1 MPDIT
6 VTISDTEQ
14 KCLQHDIAD
23 DLDVWAD
30 AIIKNKANVIKS
42 QIITMLV
49 AHCNENDIAIATG
62 EDAQITQAYD
72 LGIVRTAKDRLN
84 DLPDD
89 PGNS

>member
-49 AHCNENDIAIATG
+49 AHCNENDISIATG
-62 EDAQITQAYD
+62 VDAQITQAYD
-72 LGIVRTAKDRLN
+72 LGIVKTAKDRLN
-84 DLPDD
+84 DVPDA
-89 PGNS
+89 PGNN

>member
-42 QIITMLV
+42 QIISMLV
-49 AHCNENDIAIATG
+49 AHCNANDIAIATG

-72 LGIVRTAKDRLN
+72 LGVVRTAAQR
-84 DLPDD
+84 
-89 PGNS
+89 NSDNLATPE

>member
-6 VTISDTEQ
+6 VTISDTEK
-14 KCLQHDIAD
+14 KCQQHDIAD

-49 AHCNENDIAIATG
+49 AHCNEND
-62 EDAQITQAYD
+62 D
-72 LGIVRTAKDRLN
+72 LGVSVLIE
-84 DLPDD
+84 P
-89 PGNS
+89 

>member
-6 VTISDTEQ
+6 VTISETEQ

-30 AIIKNKANVIKS
+30 AIIKNKASVIKS
-42 QIITMLV
+42 QIISMLV

-84 DLPDD
+84 DVPDA
-89 PGNS
+89 PGEG

>member
-6 VTISDTEQ
+6 VTISETEQ

-72 LGIVRTAKDRLN
+72 LGIVKTAKDRLN
-84 DLPDD
+84 DVPDA
-89 PGNS
+89 PGGE

>member
-23 DLDVWAD
+23 DLDVWAN

-84 DLPDD
+84 DVPDA
-89 PGNS
+89 PGGE

>member
-30 AIIKNKANVIKS
+30 AIIKNKANIIKS
-42 QIITMLV
+42 QIITMLI

-72 LGIVRTAKDRLN
+72 LGVVRTASQR
-84 DLPDD
+84 
-89 PGNS
+89 NSDNLATPE

>member
-30 AIIKNKANVIKS
+30 AIIKNKANVIKL

-49 AHCNENDIAIATG
+49 AHCNENDISIATG

-72 LGIVRTAKDRLN
+72 LGIVKTAKDRLN
-84 DLPDD
+84 DVPDA
-89 PGNS
+89 PGGE

>member
-6 VTISDTEQ
+6 VTISDTEK

-49 AHCNENDIAIATG
+49 AHCNENDISIATG
-62 EDAQITQAYD
+62 VDAQITQAYD
-72 LGIVRTAKDRLN
+72 LGIVKTAKDRLN
-84 DLPDD
+84 DVPDA

>member
-49 AHCNENDIAIATG
+49 AHCNENDISIATG
-62 EDAQITQAYD
+62 VDAQITQAYD
-72 LGIVRTAKDRLN
+72 LGIVKTAKDRLN
-84 DLPDD
+84 DVPDA

>member
-6 VTISDTEQ
+6 VTISNTEQ

-42 QIITMLV
+42 QIIKMLV
-49 AHCNENDIAIATG
+49 AHCNANDIAIATG

-72 LGIVRTAKDRLN
+72 LGVVRTAAQR
-84 DLPDD
+84 
-89 PGNS
+89 NSDNLATPE

>member
-6 VTISDTEQ
+6 VTISDIEQ

-23 DLDVWAD
+23 DLDVWAN

-84 DLPDD
+84 DVPDA
-89 PGNS
+89 PGGE

>member
-49 AHCNENDIAIATG
+49 AHCNANDIAIATG

-72 LGIVRTAKDRLN
+72 LGVVRTAAQR
-84 DLPDD
+84 
-89 PGNS
+89 NSDNLAPPE

>member
-42 QIITMLV
+42 QILTMLV

-84 DLPDD
+84 DVPDA
-89 PGNS
+89 PEKE